1 MREAD
6 EVGPMRYDVLS
17 PVARPLPCGR
27 GSIRSLILSR
37 DREGAVSAGS
47 TKFLAAVSGTVIN
60 ETAGKP
66 VKVAL

>member
-1 MREAD
+1 
-6 EVGPMRYDVLS
+6 MRYDVLS

-37 DREGAVSAGS
+37 DREGASAGS